1 MVDGRHKDSLRPG
14 HLPAL
19 ERHGEHRDNP
29 GGTPVP
35 HIAKDDMPATFH
47 PPRDNR
53 PAQGS
58 ANFGNGGSGHGLTL
72 EAFREPFKPGAGVLG
87 K

>member
-1 MVDGRHKDSLRPG
+1 
-14 HLPAL
+14 
-19 ERHGEHRDNP
+19 
-29 GGTPVP
+29 
-35 HIAKDDMPATFH
+35 MPATFH